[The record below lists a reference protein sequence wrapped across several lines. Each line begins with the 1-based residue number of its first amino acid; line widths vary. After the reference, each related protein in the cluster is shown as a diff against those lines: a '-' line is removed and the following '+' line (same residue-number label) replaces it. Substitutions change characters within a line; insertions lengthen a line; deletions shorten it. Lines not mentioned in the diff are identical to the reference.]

1 LSAARAGVNAMSETA
16 AAFANIHRLFIDL
29 PLDAVMLEKRR
40 AVHSLHVPAATIA
53 LFQSNVYMSCSD
65 LAVLMV
71 GDMLFYY
78 ASSLR
83 CS

>member
-1 LSAARAGVNAMSETA
+1 MSETA